1 MGGTRILKKT
11 YFNGRNFRGKI
22 FSCFPGHEKKIVKI
36 NFSKK
41 RFRHLSGNKFPRKK
55 NLIFIIHIFIQIFG
69 PKLALDGNIYEQTCE
84 DPKIFH

>member
-55 NLIFIIHIFIQIFG
+55 NLIGSEVTNAILLLTI
-69 PKLALDGNIYEQTCE
+69 NW
-84 DPKIFH
+84 

>member
-1 MGGTRILKKT
+1 MGVTRILKKT

-41 RFRHLSGNKFPRKK
+41 RFRHRPGNKFPQKK
-55 NLIFIIHIFIQIFG
+55 NLIGSEVTNAIFLLTF
-69 PKLALDGNIYEQTCE
+69 NW
-84 DPKIFH
+84 